1 MATNGVGEE
10 IKSQL
15 TTIFHGAAIVG
26 LLGVGLG
33 GACYMDHV
41 KNNVPAHLR
50 QYDWNSDGIDDLVLQ
65 DKRGKTLEVFY
76 GTKDSGYQTLDEIK
90 LDRAQQ

>member
-1 MATNGVGEE
+1 MATNGVGAE

-15 TTIFHGAAIVG
+15 TTIFRGATIVG

-33 GACYMDHV
+33 GACYLDHV

-50 QYDWNSDGIDDLVLQ
+50 QYDFNSDGLADLVLQ
-65 DKRGKTLEVFY
+65 NKNGKTLEVFY
-76 GTKDSGYQTLDEIK
+76 ATKDRGYLTLDEIK